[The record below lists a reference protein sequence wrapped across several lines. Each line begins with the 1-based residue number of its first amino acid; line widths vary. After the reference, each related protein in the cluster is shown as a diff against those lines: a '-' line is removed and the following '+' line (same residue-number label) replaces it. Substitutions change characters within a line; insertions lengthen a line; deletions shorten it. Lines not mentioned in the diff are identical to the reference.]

1 MPDIK
6 IKITEP
12 LIEPNNPFANCKFN
26 RQKDAAN
33 LTNLIQNYPSGFVL
47 ALNNKWGLGKTTF
60 IKMWIQELKNQNFN
74 TIYFNSWENDFES
87 SPLIALISEIKK
99 QLEISNQNKFKKLIK
114 YGALFTKN
122 TLPILIEGIV
132 SKHIGTE
139 KLNLLKK
146 IEDTGLEIFKT
157 EIDLYTERKENL
169 IKFRN
174 ELKIQIQENNKF
186 KTPIVFIIDE
196 LDRCR
201 PDYAVELLENV
212 KHLFSIE
219 EITFVLSIEKT
230 QLSNSIKGYFGSHD
244 MDSTDY
250 LRRFIDFEYSLPEP
264 SKETYIDYL
273 YDYYQLNQFF
283 STSEINSRSQIQKN
297 IFDFNKSNLVYLK
310 NLTLRQIEKFFIS
323 FKISLHFFDNNSI
336 VFPSLLSFI
345 IYLKIFE
352 PDNFKKLFDRTYT
365 LNELSDLFHDKT
377 HHSIS
382 SENEHLLLTT
392 EALLITFYNN
402 YLDSYPKLRLLKL
415 TEGDKYIPIFESKLS
430 EKSTNT
436 KMESILSHIE
446 LNHQYNNVNLSYFL
460 DKVNLV
466 GKFQ

>member
-1 MPDIK
+1 MSDIK

-12 LIEPNNPFANCKFN
+12 QIDPNNPFANCKFN

-87 SPLIALISEIKK
+87 APLVALISEIKK

-132 SKHIGTE
+132 SKYIDTE
-139 KLNLLKK
+139 KLDLLKQ
-146 IEDTGLEIFKT
+146 IEDTGLEIFRT

-219 EITFVLSIEKT
+219 EITFVLSIDKT
-230 QLSNSIKGYFGSHD
+230 QLCNSIKGYFGSND

-250 LRRFIDFEYSLPEP
+250 LRRFVDFEYSLPEP

-283 STSEINSRSQIQKN
+283 STSEINSHSQIQKN
-297 IFDFNKSNLVYLK
+297 IIDFNKSNLVYLK
-310 NLTLRQIEKFFIS
+310 HLTLRQIEKFFIS
-323 FKISLHFFDNNSI
+323 FKISLHFFDKNSA
-336 VFPSLLSFI
+336 VFTSVLSFI
-345 IYLKIFE
+345 LYLKIFE
-352 PDNFKKLFDRTYT
+352 PDNFNKI
-365 LNELSDLFHDKT
+365 LNKTFELGELSDLFYDKT
-377 HHSIS
+377 YQSIS
-382 SENEHLLLTT
+382 VENEHLLLTT
-392 EALLITFYNN
+392 EANLLTFYYN
-402 YLDSYPKLRLLKL
+402 YLDKHPKSGLLKSL
-415 TEGDKYIPIFESKLS
+415 EKGEFTLKLS
-430 EKSTNT
+430 EKSTHTN
-436 KMESILSHIE
+436 I
-446 LNHQYNNVNLSYFL
+446 NNIFLYIDNSTHNDVNLSYLL
-460 DKVNLV
+460 DKVNLI
-466 GKFQ
+466 GKFK